1 MTSKFRLMALAVFL
15 LVWFTGCGMQ
25 EGLKKS
31 DAAVIK
37 FHSQLNAAAFDQ
49 IYTDSGDALK
59 ENTTQKKFVDLLT
72 AVHRKLGAV
81 KSANRTNFFV
91 NYAASG
97 STVRVNYSTQFDV
110 DSATEEFIFRINADE
125 LRLTGYHI
133 NSDALITQ

>member
-1 MTSKFRLMALAVFL
+1 MKPKFRLIALAVFL
-15 LVWFTGCGMQ
+15 LVWFTGCGIQ

-31 DAAVIK
+31 DAAVFK

-110 DSATEEFIFRINADE
+110 DSATEEFVFRINADD

-133 NSDALITQ
+133 SSDALITQ